1 MDNNISSAVSRALN
15 IPEILNRVAYVIPV
29 WHCTVDSTIFTPRTL
44 LQCSLVSKYWRAVM
58 LPHLWAACNPSA
70 MRQIPSTVLA
80 ENSIHFKYLDQ
91 ESPYWNA
98 RASYLLHAI
107 NFALHCTKLKSF
119 SITTFYSE
127 DQVRMLSTNPH
138 MNFLEIRE
146 YKSSR
151 DRGNIEGHLQPLEKS
166 LKELRI
172 RDGNLDGRD
181 LLRIL
186 RRLPHLES
194 FGCFVK
200 PRSTETSRARD
211 HVASIGQFQINV
223 DKHKSVAISN
233 LKHLTV
239 SSGLLLVDAR
249 DILLT
254 IFVHC
259 PGLES
264 IEVQSSSKLAP
275 DSFLQVA
282 STVRRRVMQW
292 RDQIRAWKALTAT
305 TEPRGINSL
314 LTGASDGQGI
324 NKLVIQ
330 VYDDANWGTKRG
342 YQAFD
347 HYCENL
353 IEFEAVLRIRDM
365 SHLKDDLFAYKH
377 TLLRVEIESVGVMAI
392 NLVNMI
398 QRIFHTFTELRI
410 FRFVPQEWLTKKESM
425 AILDLQARSPI
436 AQLKDSM
443 VPTERLAKWTCDK
456 LESLDLHG
464 LWQGDKSLGES
475 LSYHRLMV
483 REGRRGKPEFGEGLL
498 DEIFLRVQELPKL
511 RKLKLNDVS
520 FSEAVFHGRVPL
532 NV

>member
-1 MDNNISSAVSRALN
+1 MDNPSSAVSRALD

-70 MRQIPSTVLA
+70 MRQIPPTVLA

-98 RASYLLHAI
+98 RASHLLHTI

-127 DQVRMLSTNPH
+127 NQVRMLFTNPH

-151 DRGNIEGHLQPLEKS
+151 DRDNIEGNLQLLARS

-200 PRSTETSRARD
+200 PRSTETSRAHD
-211 HVASIGQFQINV
+211 HVASIGLFQANV
-223 DKHKSVAISN
+223 EKHKSVAISN

-259 PGLES
+259 PELES
-264 IEVQSSSKLAP
+264 IEVQSSSKLTP

-282 STVRRRVMQW
+282 LTIRRRVMQW

-305 TEPRGINSL
+305 TEPQSINSL

-324 NKLVIQ
+324 DKLVIQ
-330 VYDDANWGTKRG
+330 VYDNANWGMKRG

-347 HYCENL
+347 HHCENL
-353 IEFEAVLRIRDM
+353 VEFEAGLRISDRT
-365 SHLKDDLFAYKH
+365 HLKDSLFAYKH
-377 TLLRVEIESVGVMAI
+377 TLLRVEIEIVELMAI
-392 NLVNMI
+392 NHVNMI

-410 FRFVPQEWLTKKESM
+410 FRFVPNEWLTKEESM
-425 AILDLQARSPI
+425 AIFDLQARSPI
-436 AQLKDSM
+436 AQLEDSK
-443 VPTERLAKWTCDK
+443 VSTERLAKWTCNK

-464 LWQGDKSLGES
+464 LWRGDKSLGKS
-475 LSYHRLMV
+475 LSFHRLLV
-483 REGRRGKPEFGEGLL
+483 RDGRGGEPEFGEGLL

-520 FSEAVFHGRVPL
+520 FSQAVFRGQAPL